1 MFTINFVVVWRFF
14 AALPRSTSDANLF
27 ADVATMSN
35 RCRSIVMRGL
45 DNAKF
50 LLENIEGGQQE
61 HEISMHDT
69 IKSFDVVHKAEVH
82 ILVDLKVPFA
92 K

>member
-35 RCRSIVMRGL
+35 RCRSIVIRGL
-45 DNAKF
+45 DNAKV

-61 HEISMHDT
+61 RSKALMLF
-69 IKSFDVVHKAEVH
+69 IKQRYTSWLTSKSRSQYHS
-82 ILVDLKVPFA
+82 
-92 K
+92 